1 LPKFGGFDAST
12 YDIDKYGCLPTVTPS
27 LKPLL
32 ADQPSGALNYGGAAR
47 IY

>member
-1 LPKFGGFDAST
+1 LPKFVGFDASV
-12 YDIDKYGCLPTVTPS
+12 YDIGKYGCWLIVTPS